1 MAASPT
7 DPEALAGLIADA
19 AVAACGLLLCTDF
32 DGSLAPIVPDPG
44 GAGALPEAARA
55 LRRLSGAGA
64 ARGVGLRCPV
74 KVAVVTA
81 RDSDDAAGRVELGP
95 EAVVVGNLGLE
106 RKRYSAVVHTRG
118 IDDPAADGAAAALAA
133 EVAATHG
140 LWRLEG
146 KHAAEVHVPVRRDKA
161 SAVIALRRGGWARA
175 ALCAAGDDLM
185 DIPMLRLASRLG
197 PRGIAVAVADDETP
211 AEVLAAADHRI
222 DGPPAW
228 ERTLSRLA
236 GLSH

>member
-44 GAGALPEAARA
+44 GAVALPEAARA

-64 ARGVGLRCPV
+64 AHGVGLRCPV

-106 RKRYSAVVHTRG
+106 RIAGGRRTVVPRAIGWLPALDRAEAELGGALASGRVPGARLERKRYSAVVHTRG
-118 IDDPAADGAAAALAA
+118 IDDPAVRPRVEALTA
-133 EVAATHG
+133 ELARQPPPTDCG
-140 LWRLEG
+140 GSR
-146 KHAAEVHVPVRRDKA
+146 A
-161 SAVIALRRGGWARA
+161 STPPRSTSRCGVTRPAR
-175 ALCAAGDDLM
+175 
-185 DIPMLRLASRLG
+185 
-197 PRGIAVAVADDETP
+197 
-211 AEVLAAADHRI
+211 
-222 DGPPAW
+222 
-228 ERTLSRLA
+228 
-236 GLSH
+236 